1 MWSLHLTERF
11 LQDGLTKFAFAHLFS
26 KNISHS
32 RAMSKHARRHAPG
45 RDPESDGEMESADE
59 GALDD
64 EFQAFPCVRPC
75 FVGGCF

>member
-1 MWSLHLTERF
+1 
-11 LQDGLTKFAFAHLFS
+11 
-26 KNISHS
+26 
-32 RAMSKHARRHAPG
+32 MSKHARRHAPG